1 MQLYIQENH
10 TQGQTL
16 SELCQKLLN
25 CTDFILFL
33 FTRPEI
39 WVVFFNGLPLV
50 MYTVAI

>member
-1 MQLYIQENH
+1 MRLYIQENR

-25 CTDFILFL
+25 CTGQKYGF
-33 FTRPEI
+33 
-39 WVVFFNGLPLV
+39 VFNGLPHI